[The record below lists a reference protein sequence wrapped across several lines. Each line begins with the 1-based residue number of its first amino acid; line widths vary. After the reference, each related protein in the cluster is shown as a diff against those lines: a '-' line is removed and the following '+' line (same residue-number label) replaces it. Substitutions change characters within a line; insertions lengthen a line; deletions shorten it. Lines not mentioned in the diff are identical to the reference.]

1 MLNMIDFNLGHS
13 ISREGIQEMITWE
26 PRRWKLSH
34 GWEALHKPEGP
45 DKDWSVV
52 LPFCETFE
60 KAFLIMCHV
69 DHIGLRKG
77 KDGRGYTFLKDDSP
91 ETHEKVKGWLKL
103 MGNYVA
109 IRDCLTLS
117 FALDFDKENGD
128 PQKPQTKIGELRTRA
143 KPYDRI
149 PTADTYQAANVLS
162 KACLN
167 FLEQMTCYNPATC
180 IVGMPPSRPD
190 KVFDLP
196 AYLASNI
203 AKGLNKP
210 DLTRLVKTIKTRPQL
225 KEESIEKKLESIE
238 GTVSIDPHALEKQV
252 VLIVDDLY
260 QSGVSSNYV
269 AMLMLEAGANE
280 VFGLA
285 CEKTCRNDD
294 NLARSSIK

>member
-1 MLNMIDFNLGHS
+1 MIDFSFGHS

-60 KAFLIMCHV
+60 KAFLTMCNV

-77 KDGRGYTFLKDDSP
+77 KEGRGYTFLKDNSP
-91 ETHEKVKGWLKL
+91 EALGKVKDWLKL

-117 FALDFDKENGD
+117 FALDYDRENGD
-128 PQKPQTKIGELRTRA
+128 PQKPQTRIGELRTRA
-143 KPYDRI
+143 KPYERI
-149 PTADTYQAANVLS
+149 PTRIHIRQANELS
-162 KACLN
+162 KACLD
-167 FLEQMTCYNPATC
+167 FLEKMTCYNPATC

-190 KVFDLP
+190 KGFDLP
-196 AYLASNI
+196 TYLASNI
-203 AKGLNKP
+203 AKGLNKTV
-210 DLTRLVKTIKTRPQL
+210 LTHLVKTIKTRPQL
-225 KEESIEKKLESIE
+225 KDESIEKKLESIE
-238 GTVSIDPHALEKQV
+238 GTSSIDPHALEKQV
-252 VLIVDDLY
+252 VLLVDDLY

-269 AMLMLEAGANE
+269 AMLMLEAGAKE

-294 NLARSSIK
+294 NVARSSIK